1 MGAFRDEEYRNLQR
15 DQDVEEDAIAD
26 TPLSLGLATS
36 ITELEEGFRFQHLVP
51 QTARVGLA
59 LEAVASAAPPPPPPP
74 PQATGTPVKA
84 PSLAG
89 VATSESGAAV
99 SSTTASS
106 TLRDQAVSDAADE
119 HRRLGTAAT
128 AGAHAVH
135 IARPDVSKML
145 AFRPA
150 LDIVGRKKSGEDKN
164 KAGSFNAQADDQT
177 QLPATIPKC
186 LQDMLAVLPSRS
198 LKGAKPDVDYL
209 LRVLQT
215 VTIPAIPIKDLE
227 QFRYDSLRMAKEE
240 DSGMLRRR
248 YAKDEL
254 EAESAGIFSS
264 SKPSL
269 YRDRLQAKR
278 QKVMV
283 EHQQTKAEI
292 FS

>member
-1 MGAFRDEEYRNLQR
+1 MGG
-15 DQDVEEDAIAD
+15 V
-26 TPLSLGLATS
+26 
-36 ITELEEGFRFQHLVP
+36 V
-51 QTARVGLA
+51 
-59 LEAVASAAPPPPPPP
+59 SA
-74 PQATGTPVKA
+74 
-84 PSLAG
+84 
-89 VATSESGAAV
+89 
-99 SSTTASS
+99 
-106 TLRDQAVSDAADE
+106 
-119 HRRLGTAAT
+119 
-128 AGAHAVH
+128 H
-135 IARPDVSKML
+135 IVRPDVSKML

-150 LDIVGRKKSGEDKN
+150 LDIVGRKRSGEDKVR
-164 KAGSFNAQADDQT
+164 GLNAQADEQG
-177 QLPATIPKC
+177 QLPAAIPKC

-215 VTIPAIPIKDLE
+215 VTIPPIPIKELE